1 MMNGSGVT
9 NAQKQIGYE
18 KREPTD
24 LERMAIIGWEIDDI
38 NEQIAGLY
46 NLRKQKEKEKE
57 EIKKL
62 VIEKARRG
70 QFPFCRK
77 EE

>member
-1 MMNGSGVT
+1 MMNGSDAT

-38 NEQIAGLY
+38 NEQISGLY

-62 VIEKARRG
+62 VLEKARRG
-70 QFPFCRK
+70 KFPFSQK